1 VRPSWTFALALLVTL
16 ACSEEPPA
24 QAPPPPAVSV
34 VSVSRIAIDETL
46 DFVGQTEA
54 YRHVDLRARVEG
66 VLEKREF
73 REGQDVT
80 EGQLLFSIERERYA
94 AEFERTWAEVAR
106 SQASLDRALQ
116 ELARTQRLFERDAA
130 AQDRLDEVISAANEA
145 AATVTANEA
154 ALRQAE
160 LNLGYTEIRAPVSG
174 RIGRVNVNVGN
185 VVGPDQGVLAAI
197 SQIDPI
203 YVTFSVS
210 ERTVL
215 EREQEIR
222 EHEARGESVEA
233 LVPEL
238 RLSDKSRYE
247 HPGEFDF
254 IGETIDATTG
264 SVPVRLLFPNP
275 DGVLRPGQYV
285 NVVIRQEEPVERL
298 VVPQSAMQQNQEG
311 YFVLVVDEANQV
323 EARPV
328 QAGSRY
334 ETLWIIESGLE
345 LGERVIVE
353 GVQKVRPGAEV
364 APSELAPPAAS
375 AAATGA

>member
-73 REGQDVT
+73 REGQDVA

-130 AQDRLDEVISAANEA
+130 AQDR
-145 AATVTANEA
+145 TANEA

-160 LNLGYTEIRAPVSG
+160 LNLGYTKIRAPVSG

-185 VVGPDQGVLAAI
+185 VLGPDQGVLAAI